1 MRIGIDLSGV
11 DDKNEIISFLN
22 TFYEKDVTIVSYG
35 IPQDLNFIK
44 KLLSIL
50 NLLADLGNTI
60 VIIEHNLD
68 VIKSADYVIDLGPE
82 GGELGGNIIIKGE
95 PEEIISCEKSY
106 TGKYL
111 KKLL

>member
-44 KLLSIL
+44 NEHIEKIFLFGRSIYFRR
-50 NLLADLGNTI
+50 
-60 VIIEHNLD
+60 
-68 VIKSADYVIDLGPE
+68 SS
-82 GGELGGNIIIKGE
+82 KG
-95 PEEIISCEKSY
+95 S
-106 TGKYL
+106 
-111 KKLL
+111 